1 MENYFISKDCFSL
14 VLLGRT
20 AVIIVNNMTFTDFVV
35 FHLKP
40 KLIISSVF
48 WSLSFGDLINLWNNA
63 TITNNIIICSWTIN
77 KPRFISCC
85 YSNSHFFKSHIEIIS
100 SNCSFLSYLICYI
113 YTLIF
118 TSDWKDKIHP
128 QKKKEDPVTK
138 VSYSF

>member
-1 MENYFISKDCFSL
+1 MIAIINRLTNSPKIGQIYFISKDYFSP

-20 AVIIVNNMTFTDFVV
+20 SVIIVNNMTLADFVV

-77 KPRFISCC
+77 KPHFTSSCH
-85 YSNSHFFKSHIEIIS
+85 SNSKFFKSHIQIIS
-100 SNCSFLSYLICYI
+100 SNCSFLSYLIYYI

-118 TSDWKDKIHP
+118 TAD
-128 QKKKEDPVTK
+128 
-138 VSYSF
+138 